1 MRHLR
6 PEPLVLIACR
16 TNSTSSVNDDPVTGQ
31 STAMPESTSLAE
43 NRRRRIPMSRRF
55 SREFKDNQDAVY
67 HILNQFI
74 ADLGTRLEGLQ
85 EFGKDRKHELDAGIS
100 RAYATLHSVRESCS
114 DAAGEFDLENVRAR
128 AAALVEIVEDACPAY
143 KERLPTFDSLESR
156 AYACIEILE
165 EFLGDLESSA
175 HAVRDA
181 GYQAFDEGW
190 KRAEDGLKSAK
201 DLMDDSLE
209 KAKESVKGSI
219 VYAKQQARERG
230 LIRYEDLPTPW
241 RVNPHIL
248 KGYRFCENKVD
259 CLSSMFSFTNEFV
272 NIWSHAIGLLL
283 ILAIAFYFFPNSV
296 NYLRTTNLDIAFTTF
311 FFVAACKCLIC
322 SCMWHTMNS
331 IADQTLMERFAC
343 VDYTGISLLI
353 AASIMTTEH
362 LAFYCHP
369 ASRWTYITATAIL
382 GLVGVLV
389 PWHPF
394 FNDNSRPW
402 LRVAFFISL
411 GATGMIP
418 VVQLNIIYG
427 PAWTYY
433 FYAPLFKSFAVYV
446 VGAIIYAA
454 KFPERYVPGLF
465 DYCGGSHNL
474 WHCAVLAGIIFHYYA
489 MSEMLTGAF
498 ERAEN
503 ECPMLYSSYL

>member
-1 MRHLR
+1 MRHLES
-6 PEPLVLIACR
+6 EPLVLMACR
-16 TNSTSSVNDDPVTGQ
+16 TNSVPSINDDPVTSH
-31 STAMPESTSLAE
+31 STAIPETTTSTE
-43 NRRRRIPMSRRF
+43 PRRRKISMSRRF
-55 SREFKDNQDAVY
+55 SREFKDNQEAVY
-67 HILNQFI
+67 DTLNQFI

-85 EFGKDRKHELDAGIS
+85 EFGKDRKDELDARIN

-114 DAAGEFDLENVRAR
+114 DAAGDFDLENVRAR
-128 AAALVEIVEDACPAY
+128 AAALVEIVEDACPTY
-143 KERLPTFDSLESR
+143 KERLPTFDSLESK
-156 AYACIEILE
+156 AYACIELLE

-181 GYQAFDEGW
+181 GYQAFDESW
-190 KRAEDGLKSAK
+190 KRAEGGLKN
-201 DLMDDSLE
+201 
-209 KAKESVKGSI
+209 AKEMMDESIEMAKGSLKYSI
-219 VYAKQQARERG
+219 IYAKQQARERG
-230 LIRYEDLPTPW
+230 LIRYEDLPKPW
-241 RVNPHIL
+241 RINPHIL

-272 NIWSHAIGLLL
+272 NIWSHAIGLLC

-296 NYLRTTNLDIAFTTF
+296 NYLRTTNLDIAFVTL

-362 LAFYCHP
+362 IAFYCHP
-369 ASRWTYITATAIL
+369 TSRWTYVTATAIL
-382 GLVGVLV
+382 GIIGVMV

-402 LRVAFFISL
+402 LRVAFFITL
-411 GATGMIP
+411 GGTGMIP
-418 VVQLNIIYG
+418 VVQLNLMYG
-427 PAWTYY
+427 TAWVYY
-433 FYAPLFKSFAVYV
+433 FYTPIFKSLVVYV

-454 KFPERYVPGLF
+454 KVPERYVPGLF

-474 WHCAVLAGIIFHYYA
+474 WHCAVLMGIIFHYHA
-489 MSEMLTGAF
+489 MTEMFPGAF

-503 ECPMLYSSYL
+503 ECPGLYTYS